1 MPVTDDQVATLRAL
15 LAGHREEHRRL
26 LGQLDRE
33 AANTGY
39 AALLAAGLFEAVE
52 RRFIRDGKAVDRS
65 EVISFVASVRERG
78 DEMPDLINP
87 DFAERIILHMLD
99 QGASISDI
107 DPDTAIQHQLIL
119 LAGLIGDSQLSESEL
134 DVFMQKIR
142 VDADEL
148 IG

>member
-15 LAGHREEHRRL
+15 LAGNREEHRQL
-26 LGQLDRE
+26 LAQLDRKE
-33 AANTGY
+33 ANTGY
-39 AALLAAGLFEAVE
+39 SALLAAGLFEAVE
-52 RRFIRDGKAVDRS
+52 RRFIREGKVVDRA
-65 EVISFVASVRERG
+65 EVTSFVASVRERG

-87 DFAERIILHMLD
+87 EIAERIILHMLD

-119 LAGLIGDSQLSESEL
+119 LAGLIGDSQLSDSEL
-134 DVFMQKIR
+134 DTFMRKIR

-148 IG
+148 LE